1 MSHVTPPNSIQM
13 DTVSGIVKFIQC
25 YCIFAM
31 MKRILVFSLIVMVS
45 IGAAYFLITENKSS
59 KAPDVLNPIDLNPET
74 VDQDLLQVGQGHKI
88 GEFSFINQDKQVIGL
103 KDVKGKVFVA
113 EYFFTTCQTICPRM
127 NDQMQRVQAAFK
139 DESNFRILS
148 FTVNPEVDT
157 VEQMKRFAQEHN
169 AIAGKWHF
177 LTGDKTKLYEAARK
191 YFFLLKKSE
200 VENQG
205 DVGSDFIHTNNF
217 VLIDREQRI
226 RGYYDG
232 TNPKEVDKLINDAK
246 LILKE

>member
-1 MSHVTPPNSIQM
+1 
-13 DTVSGIVKFIQC
+13 
-25 YCIFAM
+25 
-31 MKRILVFSLIVMVS
+31 MKRILAFGLILFLSVGV
-45 IGAAYFLITENKSS
+45 AFYLITENNRS

-88 GEFSFINQDKQVIGL
+88 GDFSFTNQDKQVIGL

-127 NDQMQRVQAAFK
+127 NDQMQRVQTAFK
-139 DESNFRILS
+139 DESNFQILS
-148 FTVNPEVDT
+148 FTVNPDVDT
-157 VEQMKRFAQEHN
+157 VEQMKRYALEHN
-169 AIAGKWHF
+169 AISGKWHF
-177 LTGDKTKLYEAARK
+177 LTGNKTILYEVARK

-217 VLIDREQRI
+217 VLIDKEQRI

>member
-1 MSHVTPPNSIQM
+1 MKKILAFGLVVIISV
-13 DTVSGIVKFIQC
+13 IV
-25 YCIFAM
+25 
-31 MKRILVFSLIVMVS
+31 
-45 IGAAYFLITENKSS
+45 AYFMITGKKNT

-88 GEFSFINQDKQVIGL
+88 GEFSFTNQDDQPIGL
-103 KDVKGKVFVA
+103 KDLKGKVFVA

-127 NDQMQRVQAAFK
+127 NDQMQRIQQAFK
-139 DESNFRILS
+139 DETNFKILS

-157 VEQMKRFAQEHN
+157 VEQLKRYAQEHQ

-177 LTGDKTKLYEAARK
+177 LTGEKTKLYEAARK

-232 TNPKEVDKLINDAK
+232 TNPKEVDKLIRDAK
-246 LILKE
+246 LILQE

>member
-1 MSHVTPPNSIQM
+1 MKKILAFGLVVIISV
-13 DTVSGIVKFIQC
+13 IV
-25 YCIFAM
+25 
-31 MKRILVFSLIVMVS
+31 
-45 IGAAYFLITENKSS
+45 AYFMITGKKNT

-88 GEFSFINQDKQVIGL
+88 GEFSFTNQDGQPIGL
-103 KDVKGKVFVA
+103 KDLKGKVFVA

-127 NDQMQRVQAAFK
+127 NDQMQRIQQAFK
-139 DESNFRILS
+139 AETNFKILS

-157 VEQMKRFAQEHN
+157 VEQLKRYAQEHQ

-177 LTGDKTKLYEAARK
+177 LTGEKTKLYEAARK

-232 TNPKEVDKLINDAK
+232 TNPKEVDKLIKDAK
-246 LILKE
+246 LILQE

>member
-1 MSHVTPPNSIQM
+1 MKKIIAF
-13 DTVSGIVKFIQC
+13 GI
-25 YCIFAM
+25 
-31 MKRILVFSLIVMVS
+31 IVLVS
-45 IGAAYFLITENKSS
+45 IGIAYYLITENSRT

-88 GEFSFINQDKQVIGL
+88 GEFSFTNQDGKLIGL
-103 KDVKGKVFVA
+103 KDVNGKVFVA

-127 NDQMQRVQAAFK
+127 NDQMQRIQQAFR
-139 DESNFRILS
+139 DENNFRILS
-148 FTVNPEVDT
+148 FTVNPEVDS
-157 VEQMKRFAQEHN
+157 VKQLKKYALEHK

-177 LTGDKTKLYEAARK
+177 LTGDKTKLYDAARK

-205 DVGSDFIHTNNF
+205 DVGTDFIHTNNF
-217 VLIDREQRI
+217 VLIDKEQRI

-246 LILKE
+246 LILQE

>member
-1 MSHVTPPNSIQM
+1 MKIIIAFCGVVAISVCIAYYLIIETKNS
-13 DTVSGIVKFIQC
+13 KP
-25 YCIFAM
+25 
-31 MKRILVFSLIVMVS
+31 
-45 IGAAYFLITENKSS
+45 
-59 KAPDVLNPIDLNPET
+59 PDVLNPIDLNPET

-88 GEFSFINQDKQVIGL
+88 GAFSFINQDGKKIGL
-103 KDVKGKVFVA
+103 NDVKGKVFVA
-113 EYFFTTCQTICPRM
+113 EYFFTTCQTICPQM
-127 NDQMQRVQAAFK
+127 NDQMQRVQYAFK
-139 DESNFRILS
+139 QEDNFTILS

-157 VEQMKRFAQEHN
+157 VEKMKRYANEHG
-169 AIAGKWHF
+169 AISGKWHF
-177 LTGDKTKLYEAARK
+177 LTGDKEQLYHTARK

-217 VLIDREQRI
+217 VLIDKEQRI

-246 LILKE
+246 QILKE

>member
-1 MSHVTPPNSIQM
+1 MKKILAFGLVVIISV
-13 DTVSGIVKFIQC
+13 IV
-25 YCIFAM
+25 
-31 MKRILVFSLIVMVS
+31 
-45 IGAAYFLITENKSS
+45 AYFMITGKKNT

-88 GEFSFINQDKQVIGL
+88 GEFSFTNQDGQSIGL
-103 KDVKGKVFVA
+103 KDLKGKVFVA

-127 NDQMQRVQAAFK
+127 NDQMQRIQQAFK
-139 DESNFRILS
+139 DETNFKILS

-157 VEQMKRFAQEHN
+157 VEQLKRYAQEHQ

-177 LTGDKTKLYEAARK
+177 LTGEKTKLYEAARK

-232 TNPKEVDKLINDAK
+232 TNPKEVDKLISDAK
-246 LILKE
+246 LILQE

>member
-1 MSHVTPPNSIQM
+1 MKKILAFGLVVIISV
-13 DTVSGIVKFIQC
+13 IVAF
-25 YCIFAM
+25 FM
-31 MKRILVFSLIVMVS
+31 
-45 IGAAYFLITENKSS
+45 ITGKKNT

-88 GEFSFINQDKQVIGL
+88 GEFSFTNQDGQPIGL
-103 KDVKGKVFVA
+103 KDLKGKVFVA

-127 NDQMQRVQAAFK
+127 NDQMQRIQQAFK
-139 DESNFRILS
+139 EETNFKILS

-157 VEQMKRFAQEHN
+157 VEQLKRYAQEHQ

-177 LTGDKTKLYEAARK
+177 LTGEKTKLYEAARK

-232 TNPKEVDKLINDAK
+232 TNPKEVDKLIRDAK
-246 LILKE
+246 LILQE

>member
-1 MSHVTPPNSIQM
+1 MKKILAFGLVVIISV
-13 DTVSGIVKFIQC
+13 IV
-25 YCIFAM
+25 
-31 MKRILVFSLIVMVS
+31 
-45 IGAAYFLITENKSS
+45 AYFMITGKKNT

-88 GEFSFINQDKQVIGL
+88 GEFSFTNQDGQPIGL
-103 KDVKGKVFVA
+103 KDLKGKVFVA

-127 NDQMQRVQAAFK
+127 NDQMQRIQQAFK
-139 DESNFRILS
+139 DETNFKILS

-157 VEQMKRFAQEHN
+157 VEQLKRYAQEHQ

-177 LTGDKTKLYEAARK
+177 LTGEKIKLYEAARK

-232 TNPKEVDKLINDAK
+232 TNPKEVDKLIRDAK
-246 LILKE
+246 LILQE

>member
-1 MSHVTPPNSIQM
+1 MKKILAFGVVVVISI
-13 DTVSGIVKFIQC
+13 VI
-25 YCIFAM
+25 
-31 MKRILVFSLIVMVS
+31 
-45 IGAAYFLITENKSS
+45 AYFMITDTKKS
-59 KAPDVLNPIDLNPET
+59 KTPDVLNPIDLNPET

-88 GEFSFINQDKQVIGL
+88 GEFSFMNQDGKPFGL
-103 KDVKGKVFVA
+103 RDVKGNVFVA

-127 NDQMQRVQAAFK
+127 NDQMQRVQQAFK
-139 DESNFRILS
+139 EEAKFKILS

-157 VEQMKRFAQEHN
+157 VEQMRRYAQEHH
-169 AIAGKWHF
+169 AISGKWHF
-177 LTGDKTKLYEAARK
+177 LTGDKTKLYEVARR

-217 VLIDREQRI
+217 VLIDKEQRI

-232 TNPKEVDKLINDAK
+232 TNPQEVDKLIRDAK
-246 LILKE
+246 LILQE

>member
-1 MSHVTPPNSIQM
+1 
-13 DTVSGIVKFIQC
+13 
-25 YCIFAM
+25 
-31 MKRILVFSLIVMVS
+31 MKRILAFGLIVMVS

-88 GEFSFINQDKQVIGL
+88 GKFSFINQYKQVIEL

-157 VEQMKRFAQEHN
+157 VEQMKRFAQEHK

-217 VLIDREQRI
+217 VLVDKEQRI

>member
-1 MSHVTPPNSIQM
+1 
-13 DTVSGIVKFIQC
+13 
-25 YCIFAM
+25 
-31 MKRILVFSLIVMVS
+31 MKRILAFGLILLLSV
-45 IGAAYFLITENKSS
+45 GTAFYLITENKSS

-88 GEFSFINQDKQVIGL
+88 GDFSFTNQDKQVIGL

-127 NDQMQRVQAAFK
+127 NDQMQRVQTAFK
-139 DESNFRILS
+139 DETNFRILS

-157 VEQMKRFAQEHN
+157 VEQMKRYASEHN
-169 AIAGKWHF
+169 AISGKWHF
-177 LTGDKTKLYEAARK
+177 LTGNKTKLYEVARK

-217 VLIDREQRI
+217 VLIDKEQRI

-232 TNPKEVDKLINDAK
+232 TNPKEVDKLISDAK

>member
-1 MSHVTPPNSIQM
+1 MKKILAFGLVVIISV
-13 DTVSGIVKFIQC
+13 IV
-25 YCIFAM
+25 
-31 MKRILVFSLIVMVS
+31 
-45 IGAAYFLITENKSS
+45 AYFMITGKKNT

-88 GEFSFINQDKQVIGL
+88 GEFSFTNQDGQPIGL
-103 KDVKGKVFVA
+103 KDLKGKVFVA

-127 NDQMQRVQAAFK
+127 NDQMQRIQQAFK
-139 DESNFRILS
+139 EETNFKILS

-157 VEQMKRFAQEHN
+157 VEQLKRYAQEHQ

-177 LTGDKTKLYEAARK
+177 LTGEKTKLYEAARK

-232 TNPKEVDKLINDAK
+232 TNPKEVDKLIKDAK
-246 LILKE
+246 LILQE

>member
-1 MSHVTPPNSIQM
+1 MKKILAFGLVVIISV
-13 DTVSGIVKFIQC
+13 IV
-25 YCIFAM
+25 
-31 MKRILVFSLIVMVS
+31 
-45 IGAAYFLITENKSS
+45 AYFMITGKKNT

-88 GEFSFINQDKQVIGL
+88 GEFSFTNQDGQPIGL
-103 KDVKGKVFVA
+103 KDLKGKVFVA

-127 NDQMQRVQAAFK
+127 NDQMQRIQQAFK
-139 DESNFRILS
+139 EETNFKILS

-157 VEQMKRFAQEHN
+157 VEQLKRYAQEHQ

-177 LTGDKTKLYEAARK
+177 LTGEKTKLYEAARK

-232 TNPKEVDKLINDAK
+232 TNPKEVDKLIRDAK
-246 LILKE
+246 LILQE

>member
-1 MSHVTPPNSIQM
+1 
-13 DTVSGIVKFIQC
+13 
-25 YCIFAM
+25 
-31 MKRILVFSLIVMVS
+31 MKKILAFGLIVMVS
-45 IGAAYFLITENKSS
+45 VGAAYYLITENKRS

-88 GEFSFINQDKQVIGL
+88 GEFSFTNQDEKNIGL

-139 DESNFRILS
+139 EETNFRILS

-157 VEQMKRFAQEHN
+157 VEQMKRYAQEHN
-169 AIAGKWHF
+169 AITGKWHF
-177 LTGDKTKLYEAARK
+177 LTGEKTKLYEAARK

-217 VLIDREQRI
+217 VLIDKEQRI

-232 TNPKEVDKLINDAK
+232 TNPKEVDKMINDAK

>member
-1 MSHVTPPNSIQM
+1 
-13 DTVSGIVKFIQC
+13 
-25 YCIFAM
+25 
-31 MKRILVFSLIVMVS
+31 MVS

-88 GEFSFINQDKQVIGL
+88 GKFSFINQYKQVIGL

-157 VEQMKRFAQEHN
+157 VEQMKRFAQEN
-169 AIAGKWHF
+169 KAIGGKWHF

-217 VLIDREQRI
+217 VLVDKEQRI

>member
-1 MSHVTPPNSIQM
+1 MKKIIAF
-13 DTVSGIVKFIQC
+13 GI
-25 YCIFAM
+25 
-31 MKRILVFSLIVMVS
+31 IVLVS
-45 IGAAYFLITENKSS
+45 IGIAYYLITENKRV

-88 GEFSFINQDKQVIGL
+88 GDFSFTNQDSSLIGL

-127 NDQMQRVQAAFK
+127 NDQMQRIQQAFK
-139 DESNFRILS
+139 YENNFKILS
-148 FTVNPEVDT
+148 FTVNPEVDS
-157 VEQMKRFAQEHN
+157 VEQLKRYASGHK
-169 AIAGKWHF
+169 AISGKWHF
-177 LTGDKTKLYEAARK
+177 LTGKKTKLYEAARK

-205 DVGSDFIHTNNF
+205 DVGTDFIHTNNF
-217 VLIDREQRI
+217 VLIDKEQRI

-232 TNPKEVDKLINDAK
+232 TNSKEVDKLIRDAQ
-246 LILKE
+246 LILQE

>member
-1 MSHVTPPNSIQM
+1 MKKILAFGLVVIISV
-13 DTVSGIVKFIQC
+13 IV
-25 YCIFAM
+25 
-31 MKRILVFSLIVMVS
+31 
-45 IGAAYFLITENKSS
+45 AYFMITGKKNT

-88 GEFSFINQDKQVIGL
+88 GEFSFTNQDGQPIGL
-103 KDVKGKVFVA
+103 KDLKGKVFVA

-127 NDQMQRVQAAFK
+127 NDQMQRIQQAFK
-139 DESNFRILS
+139 EETNFKILS

-157 VEQMKRFAQEHN
+157 VEQLKRYAQEHQ

-177 LTGDKTKLYEAARK
+177 LTGEKTKLYEAARK

-232 TNPKEVDKLINDAK
+232 TNPKEVDKLISDAK
-246 LILKE
+246 LILQE

>member
-1 MSHVTPPNSIQM
+1 MKKILAFGLVVIISV
-13 DTVSGIVKFIQC
+13 IV
-25 YCIFAM
+25 
-31 MKRILVFSLIVMVS
+31 
-45 IGAAYFLITENKSS
+45 AYFMITGKKNT

-88 GEFSFINQDKQVIGL
+88 GEFSFTNQDGQPIGL
-103 KDVKGKVFVA
+103 KDLKGKVFVS

-127 NDQMQRVQAAFK
+127 NDQMQRIQQAFK
-139 DESNFRILS
+139 EETNFKILS

-157 VEQMKRFAQEHN
+157 VEQLKRYAQEHQ

-177 LTGDKTKLYEAARK
+177 LTGEKTKLYEAARK

-232 TNPKEVDKLINDAK
+232 TNPKEVDKLIRDAK
-246 LILKE
+246 LILQE

>member
-1 MSHVTPPNSIQM
+1 M
-13 DTVSGIVKFIQC
+13 
-25 YCIFAM
+25 
-31 MKRILVFSLIVMVS
+31 
-45 IGAAYFLITENKSS
+45 ITGKKNT

-88 GEFSFINQDKQVIGL
+88 GEFSFTNQDNQPIGL
-103 KDVKGKVFVA
+103 KDLKGKVFVA

-127 NDQMQRVQAAFK
+127 NDQMQRIQQAFK
-139 DESNFRILS
+139 DETNFKILS

-157 VEQMKRFAQEHN
+157 VEQLKRHAQEHQ

-177 LTGDKTKLYEAARK
+177 LTGEKTKLYEAARK

-232 TNPKEVDKLINDAK
+232 TNPKEVDKLIKDAR
-246 LILKE
+246 LILQE

>member
-1 MSHVTPPNSIQM
+1 MKKILAFGLVVIISV
-13 DTVSGIVKFIQC
+13 IV
-25 YCIFAM
+25 
-31 MKRILVFSLIVMVS
+31 
-45 IGAAYFLITENKSS
+45 AYFMITGKKNT

-88 GEFSFINQDKQVIGL
+88 GEFSFTNQDNQPIGL
-103 KDVKGKVFVA
+103 KDLKGKVFVA

-127 NDQMQRVQAAFK
+127 NDQMQRIQQAFK
-139 DESNFRILS
+139 AETNFKILS

-157 VEQMKRFAQEHN
+157 VEQLKRYAQEHQ
-169 AIAGKWHF
+169 AIVGKWHF
-177 LTGDKTKLYEAARK
+177 LTGEKTKLYEAARK

-232 TNPKEVDKLINDAK
+232 TNPKEVDKLIRDAK
-246 LILKE
+246 LILQE

>member
-1 MSHVTPPNSIQM
+1 
-13 DTVSGIVKFIQC
+13 
-25 YCIFAM
+25 
-31 MKRILVFSLIVMVS
+31 
-45 IGAAYFLITENKSS
+45 
-59 KAPDVLNPIDLNPET
+59 
-74 VDQDLLQVGQGHKI
+74 
-88 GEFSFINQDKQVIGL
+88 
-103 KDVKGKVFVA
+103 
-113 EYFFTTCQTICPRM
+113 M
-127 NDQMQRVQAAFK
+127 NDQMQRIQQAFK
-139 DESNFRILS
+139 AETNFKILS

-157 VEQMKRFAQEHN
+157 VEQLKRYAQEHQ

-177 LTGDKTKLYEAARK
+177 LTGEKTKLYEAARK

-232 TNPKEVDKLINDAK
+232 TNPKEVDKLIRDAK
-246 LILKE
+246 LILQE

>member
-1 MSHVTPPNSIQM
+1 MKKILAFGVVVVISI
-13 DTVSGIVKFIQC
+13 VI
-25 YCIFAM
+25 
-31 MKRILVFSLIVMVS
+31 
-45 IGAAYFLITENKSS
+45 AYFMITDTKKSNT
-59 KAPDVLNPIDLNPET
+59 PDVLNPIDLNPET

-88 GEFSFINQDKQVIGL
+88 GEFSFMNQDGKPFGL
-103 KDVKGKVFVA
+103 RDVKGNVFVA

-127 NDQMQRVQAAFK
+127 NDQMQRVQQAFK
-139 DESNFRILS
+139 EEAKFKILS

-157 VEQMKRFAQEHN
+157 VEQMRRYAQEHH
-169 AIAGKWHF
+169 AISGKWHF
-177 LTGDKTKLYEAARK
+177 LTGDKTKLYEVARR

-217 VLIDREQRI
+217 VLIDKEQRI

-232 TNPKEVDKLINDAK
+232 TNPQEVDKLIRDAK
-246 LILKE
+246 LILQE

>member
-1 MSHVTPPNSIQM
+1 MKKILAFGLVIIISV
-13 DTVSGIVKFIQC
+13 IV
-25 YCIFAM
+25 
-31 MKRILVFSLIVMVS
+31 
-45 IGAAYFLITENKSS
+45 AYFMITGKKNT

-88 GEFSFINQDKQVIGL
+88 GEFSFTNQDGQPIGL
-103 KDVKGKVFVA
+103 KDLKGKVFVA

-127 NDQMQRVQAAFK
+127 NDQMQRIQQAFK
-139 DESNFRILS
+139 EETNFKILS

-157 VEQMKRFAQEHN
+157 VEQLKRYAQEHQ

-177 LTGDKTKLYEAARK
+177 LTGEKTKLYEAARK

-232 TNPKEVDKLINDAK
+232 TNPKEVDKLIRDTK
-246 LILKE
+246 LILQE

>member
-1 MSHVTPPNSIQM
+1 MKKILAFGLVVIISV
-13 DTVSGIVKFIQC
+13 IV
-25 YCIFAM
+25 
-31 MKRILVFSLIVMVS
+31 
-45 IGAAYFLITENKSS
+45 AYFMITGKKNT

-88 GEFSFINQDKQVIGL
+88 GEFSFTNQDDQPIGL
-103 KDVKGKVFVA
+103 KDLKGKVFVA

-127 NDQMQRVQAAFK
+127 NDQMQRIQQAFK
-139 DESNFRILS
+139 EETNFKILS

-157 VEQMKRFAQEHN
+157 VEQLKRYAQEHQ

-177 LTGDKTKLYEAARK
+177 LTGEKTKLYEAARK

-232 TNPKEVDKLINDAK
+232 TNPKEVDKLIRDAK
-246 LILKE
+246 LILQE

>member
-1 MSHVTPPNSIQM
+1 MKKILAFGLVVIISV
-13 DTVSGIVKFIQC
+13 IV
-25 YCIFAM
+25 
-31 MKRILVFSLIVMVS
+31 
-45 IGAAYFLITENKSS
+45 AYFMITGKKNT

-88 GEFSFINQDKQVIGL
+88 GEFSFTNQDGQPIGL
-103 KDVKGKVFVA
+103 KDLKGKVFVA

-127 NDQMQRVQAAFK
+127 NDQMQRIQQAFK
-139 DESNFRILS
+139 AETNFKILS

-157 VEQMKRFAQEHN
+157 VEQLKRYAQEHQ

-177 LTGDKTKLYEAARK
+177 LTGEKTKLYEAARK
-191 YFFLLKKSE
+191 YFFLLRKSE

-232 TNPKEVDKLINDAK
+232 TNPKEVDKLIRDAK
-246 LILKE
+246 LILQE

>member
-1 MSHVTPPNSIQM
+1 MKKIL
-13 DTVSGIVKFIQC
+13 
-25 YCIFAM
+25 IFSAI
-31 MKRILVFSLIVMVS
+31 ILIS
-45 IGAAYFLITENKSS
+45 IGVAYFMITDAKNSKS
-59 KAPDVLNPIDLNPET
+59 PDVLNPIDLNPQT

-88 GEFSFINQDKQVIGL
+88 GEFSFTNQAGKQIGL

-127 NDQMQRVQAAFK
+127 NDQMQRVQKAFK
-139 DESNFRILS
+139 EESNFRILS
-148 FTVNPEVDT
+148 FTVNPEVDS
-157 VEQMKRFAQEHN
+157 VAQMNRYAQEHH
-169 AIAGKWHF
+169 AIAGRWHF
-177 LTGDKTKLYEAARK
+177 LTGEKTKLYEAARK

-217 VLIDREQRI
+217 VLIDKEQRI

-232 TNPKEVDKLINDAK
+232 TNSKEVDKLIRDAQ
-246 LILKE
+246 LILQE